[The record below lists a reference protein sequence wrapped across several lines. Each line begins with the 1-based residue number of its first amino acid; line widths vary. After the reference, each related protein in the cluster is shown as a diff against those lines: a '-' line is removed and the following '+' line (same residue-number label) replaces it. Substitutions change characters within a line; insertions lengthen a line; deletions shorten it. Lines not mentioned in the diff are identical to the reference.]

1 MKQLLK
7 IVAMV
12 SAVVLTSSVAHAV
25 FTIDADFY
33 ADGTDMSTAAWGVI
47 LSSPSSGFYVTDGQ
61 VYAQTAVDPNHAS
74 TGTNVF
80 GSNLDGKDGVGNP
93 VDEIWYQ
100 DSDSSNEF
108 RLRADF
114 PTAANY
120 VAIDIIGNSY
130 FSYGDFGILEAY
142 NAGDNL
148 LALVSNGSA
157 LDDGDVFTAEITR
170 GAYDIAYI
178 IAGGID
184 GHTVHLDNLRVNLI
198 PAPGAVL
205 LGCIGIGLVGWL
217 QRRGS
222 AIK

>member
-7 IVAMV
+7 IVVMV
-12 SAVVLTSSVAHAV
+12 STVVLTSSVAHAM

-33 ADGTDMSTAAWGVI
+33 ADGMDMSTATLGVI
-47 LSSPSSGFYVTDGQ
+47 LSSPSSGLYITDGR
-61 VYAQTAVDPNHAS
+61 VYAQTALDPSHAS

-80 GSNLDGKDGVGNP
+80 GSNLPGTYGLGNP
-93 VDEIWYQ
+93 INEVWYQ
-100 DSDSSNEF
+100 DSWNEF
-108 RLRADF
+108 RLRADL

-120 VAIDIIGNSY
+120 VAIDIIGDSDR
-130 FSYGDFGILEAY
+130 DFGMLQAY
-142 NAGDNL
+142 DSGDNL
-148 LALVSNGSA
+148 LTSVSNSTP
-157 LDDGDVFTAEITR
+157 LYDGDIFTAEITR

-178 IAGGID
+178 IASGID
-184 GHTVHLDNLRVNLI
+184 GRAVHLDNLRVNLI